1 MSKTALAWTNKS
13 AKISYLKAGQ
23 EKAAKK
29 FVDYDRSSSHNIG
42 DYVSHLKFGYGF
54 VQKIIGTNKIEVFF
68 EDSEKTLLQNWNK

>member
-1 MSKTALAWTNKS
+1 MSKAVLTWTSKS
-13 AKISYLKAGQ
+13 AKVSYLNAGH
-23 EKAAKK
+23 KKTVSK
-29 FVDYDRSSSHNIG
+29 FVEYDRSSSHNIG